1 MSKLISGYW
10 WAWRE
15 VEAGKKS
22 AQTLRK
28 FYPDADLFFNVDYE
42 GDVEGYQKVG
52 EELGATVTRNNFQLG
67 YCGNFGDR
75 DIGYEHWTKEKAV
88 EWLRGVYDACKK
100 TDSKYMMLFEEDD
113 FILDT
118 ISILN
123 LDFSMA
129 IHPTAPSPTGRMRAN
144 HIPHKFLEYSKSVGG
159 VDSCPGYASG
169 GGTIFNREEYIDAY
183 ERTLDLYT
191 ENFDE
196 FCKINKIYGW
206 QDFLF
211 QYIMMLGGYEI
222 IQNTK
227 LCELWEVPDFEDFEI
242 LTGCKQPELVKL

>member
-15 VEAGKKS
+15 TKAGKKS
-22 AQTLRK
+22 MQTLRK
-28 FYPDADLFFNVDYE
+28 FYPDADLFINVDYE
-42 GDVEGYQKVG
+42 GDVEGYTKVG
-52 EELGATVTRNNFQLG
+52 KELGATVTRNNFQLG

-88 EWLRGVYDACKK
+88 EWLRGVYEACKK

-113 FILDT
+113 FILKP

-123 LDFSMA
+123 EEFSMA

-144 HIPHKFLEYSKSVGG
+144 AIPYQFKQYAEAVGG
-159 VDSCPGYASG
+159 IGDSPGYASG
-169 GGTIFNREEYIDAY
+169 GGTIFNRVQFIDSY
-183 ERTLDLYT
+183 ERALDLYT
-191 ENFDE
+191 KHFDE
-196 FCKINKIYGW
+196 FCKTSKIYGW

-211 QYIMMLGGYEI
+211 QYIMQLAGYKI
-222 IQNTK
+222 IQNPK
-227 LCELWEVPDFEDFEI
+227 LCELWEVPNFKEFEI

>member
-10 WAWRE
+10 WAWKE
-15 VEAGKKS
+15 TEAGKKS
-22 AQTLRK
+22 MQTLRK
-28 FYPDADLFFNVDYE
+28 FYPDADLFINVDYE

-75 DIGYEHWTKEKAV
+75 NIGYEHWTKEKAV
-88 EWLRGVYDACKK
+88 EWLRGVYEACKK

-129 IHPTAPSPTGRMRAN
+129 IHPTVPSPTGRMRGN
-144 HIPHKFLEYSKSVGG
+144 YIPQQYFDYSKSVGG
-159 VDSCPGYASG
+159 VDNCPGYASG

-183 ERTLDLYT
+183 DRTLHLYL
-191 ENFDE
+191 EKFDE
-196 FCKINKIYGW
+196 YCGINKIYGW

-227 LCELWEVPDFEDFEI
+227 LCEHWEVPDYEDFEI
-242 LTGCKQPELVKL
+242 LTACKDHTLIKL